1 MALETHR
8 HVIQRARA
16 LAFDLI
22 EKRRRRA
29 QVTIPHRL
37 GVGTHDFAVTVEHS
51 HRIGNDP
58 EDGGELADEMREVL
72 TQLLT
77 FGDVDPR
84 KDDLTSGTLVT
95 EGAKDR
101 LEHANPRPVAHRH
114 AERAMNLA
122 VAG

>member
-1 MALETHR
+1 MALETHG

-16 LAFDLI
+16 LALDLI
-22 EKRRRRA
+22 EKRRRRT

-37 GVGTHDFAVTVEHS
+37 GVGTHDIAVDVEHA

-84 KDDLTSGTLVT
+84 EDDLTSGTLVT
-95 EGAKDR
+95 ERAKDR
-101 LEHANPRPVAHRH
+101 FQHANPRPVAHRQP
-114 AERAMNLA
+114 ERAMNLT
-122 VAG
+122 VA